1 MTKSVIQKALSV
13 AKEPYYSDYIRE
25 IFPLMNN
32 IRNVSFGPK
41 LFIIFMNSYPE
52 FASLVN
58 NNRKI
63 NLNNN
68 NNIMPNYYKDNNNI
82 NNPNSINKNYNLQNI
97 NPPLEYNNNMSY
109 FQQQNNYLLMNLM
122 EKNGMIFPFNKMT
135 YPIIITC

>member
-1 MTKSVIQKALSV
+1 
-13 AKEPYYSDYIRE
+13 
-25 IFPLMNN
+25 
-32 IRNVSFGPK
+32 
-41 LFIIFMNSYPE
+41 MNSYPE

-63 NLNNN
+63 NLNNT
-68 NNIMPNYYKDNNNI
+68 NNIMHNYYKDNNNI

-122 EKNGMIFPFNKMT
+122 EKNGMIFPFNKMDDQRN
-135 YPIIITC
+135 YI